1 MGRQARLGITSGLSW
16 TFGAQLDAAA
26 AGAEAPEL
34 ELELELSDLPESD
47 FVSDELEEPEDSELF
62 DEPLDVL
69 LADSRLSVR

>member
-1 MGRQARLGITSGLSW
+1 MDNSAT
-16 TFGAQLDAAA
+16 QLEAAA
-26 AGAEAPEL
+26 AGAEVVELELPEF

-47 FVSDELEEPEDSELF
+47 FFSDEPEVSELLEEP